1 LDPNC
6 HRLWHGAAPSLP
18 ASYAKAIDGSAIGPS
33 TGPCARAALFKE
45 PVIISD
51 IAADPLAGDFRQLA
65 LAHGLRACWSTP
77 ILSSDGRVLGTF
89 AIYSRQPRSPDRQ
102 DHRITGQFTHLAA
115 VAIERK
121 RAEDK
126 LRRSESSLAR
136 AQRLSVTGSFSWHEA
151 SGEMT
156 WSDETYRIC
165 EIDPAVKP
173 TAEMTRDLI
182 HPEDVALFRQML
194 VGGEKD
200 FRFDCRLR
208 LPGGSIKH
216 LKVAAN
222 ALRDDSGQVTE
233 WVGAVQDVTEC
244 VKSEEA
250 LRASEHLARGQLE
263 ALKNSLDSLTQ
274 ESGPDKFLEHV
285 LRTITEQ
292 LDAHSSSVWRREDGN
307 GLVSFQCAFE
317 GGRLMSKSNA
327 SIAAIS
333 PSLPIQA
340 IWPWPEVFESGKPSV
355 LEDIRAGP
363 VFPWREHLMAQGVIT
378 ILIVPMAIAG
388 QIDGVIGIRFTRKRI
403 FRAEEMELAQAL
415 AHQAMLAMQLTRLS
429 SQSRQAAV
437 MAERNRMARDIHD
450 TLAQGFTGVIV
461 QLEAAAD
468 AKSQGLSREA
478 DDHLRRASE
487 LARDNLKEA
496 RRSVR
501 ALRPQALEDKN
512 LCEALEDLSRKMTD
526 GTTMR
531 AKFTLQGQPRPLP
544 AEWEG
549 NILRIGQEVLTNAL
563 RHAHASEFKTEL
575 VFAPEEIRLELRDNG
590 RGFDPDSKYDGFGLV
605 GMRERVEGMGG
616 QITLESANGA
626 GTAILIALPLKN
638 NLEAPE
644 S

>member
-1 LDPNC
+1 
-6 HRLWHGAAPSLP
+6 
-18 ASYAKAIDGSAIGPS
+18 
-33 TGPCARAALFKE
+33 
-45 PVIISD
+45 
-51 IAADPLAGDFRQLA
+51 
-65 LAHGLRACWSTP
+65 
-77 ILSSDGRVLGTF
+77 
-89 AIYSRQPRSPDRQ
+89 
-102 DHRITGQFTHLAA
+102 
-115 VAIERK
+115 
-121 RAEDK
+121 
-126 LRRSESSLAR
+126 
-136 AQRLSVTGSFSWHEA
+136 
-151 SGEMT
+151 
-156 WSDETYRIC
+156 
-165 EIDPAVKP
+165 
-173 TAEMTRDLI
+173 
-182 HPEDVALFRQML
+182 
-194 VGGEKD
+194 
-200 FRFDCRLR
+200 
-208 LPGGSIKH
+208 
-216 LKVAAN
+216 
-222 ALRDDSGQVTE
+222 
-233 WVGAVQDVTEC
+233 
-244 VKSEEA
+244 
-250 LRASEHLARGQLE
+250 
-263 ALKNSLDSLTQ
+263 
-274 ESGPDKFLEHV
+274 
-285 LRTITEQ
+285 
-292 LDAHSSSVWRREDGN
+292 
-307 GLVSFQCAFE
+307 VSFQCAFE